1 VSEGVIGVASQIKD
15 GWNNTVEGFELPKF
29 EPPTWLENLM
39 RPSETKD
46 EKHSSA
52 PPPGPPKVEPVAV
65 AAAVAAGIYGVDDE
79 KERKLSQAKDDQI
92 MLLTRKMIEIRSLL
106 QKIGQNEDFK
116 LPSIVVIGSQSS
128 GKSSVLE
135 SIVGHEFL
143 PKYGLTSLSN
153 FRGSNMVTRRPI
165 ELTLINTPDSAAE
178 YADFPA
184 LKLGKIT
191 DFSFVQKTL
200 TELNLAVPAHECVS
214 DDPIQ
219 LNIYSPSIPNLTLI
233 DLPGYIQI
241 HNKDQ
246 PDTLKEKISELCDKY
261 IRDTNVIL
269 AISAADVDLANSTA
283 LRAAKRVDPKG
294 LRTIGVITKMDLVTP
309 EYGRAILLNNQYPLR
324 LGYIGVV
331 CRAPSTGT
339 GLFTRGSSSN
349 SMSLV
354 SRHEQAYFAAHPE
367 YAPTEGIH
375 VGTAQLKKTLQQ
387 VLEKSMS
394 QSLEGAARA
403 IRRDLDETSY
413 RFKVEYNDRG
423 LTAETYLAE
432 SADALK
438 AQFAVLET
446 KFTKKHLH
454 DIVKAQLDEKVLD
467 LCAERYW
474 MDDRVKDLPTADRT
488 DSYWKRKLD
497 ATSGTLSRVGVGRI
511 STEVVERALQSEVD
525 RIVAEG
531 TLKHSPFAQS
541 RINEAVQEII
551 TSRKGKTIDQVEN
564 CVKPY
569 KYGVEVDDRDWELAR
584 ERQARNLEREL
595 KMCEESYSI
604 LQREVGG
611 RRKLG
616 QVIQAVKSVD
626 TGGNGGGFSNDL
638 LLAGKPNWILLIQVD
653 EQCSFEIARICSIS
667 AFAPR
672 SQNSVPSKIMRQY
685 VRKSFWTQ
693 SPRNSHQWLSY
704 SLTSS

>member
-1 VSEGVIGVASQIKD
+1 
-15 GWNNTVEGFELPKF
+15 
-29 EPPTWLENLM
+29 
-39 RPSETKD
+39 
-46 EKHSSA
+46 
-52 PPPGPPKVEPVAV
+52 
-65 AAAVAAGIYGVDDE
+65 
-79 KERKLSQAKDDQI
+79 
-92 MLLTRKMIEIRSLL
+92 
-106 QKIGQNEDFK
+106 
-116 LPSIVVIGSQSS
+116 
-128 GKSSVLE
+128 
-135 SIVGHEFL
+135 
-143 PKYGLTSLSN
+143 
-153 FRGSNMVTRRPI
+153 MVTRRPI

-178 YADFPA
+178 FAEFPA

-191 DFSFVQKTL
+191 DFGFVQKTL

-241 HNKDQ
+241 HDKDQ
-246 PDTLKEKISELCDKY
+246 PDTLKEKILQLCDKY
-261 IRDTNVIL
+261 ISDTNVIL

-283 LRAAKRVDPKG
+283 LRASRRVDPKG

-309 EYGRAILLNNQYPLR
+309 EHGRAILLNNRYPLR

-331 CRAPSTGT
+331 CRAPSSAT
-339 GLFTRGSSSN
+339 GLFARGSSSAN
-349 SMSLV
+349 LTQV
-354 SRHEQAYFAAHPE
+354 ARHEQAYFTAHPE
-367 YAPTEGIH
+367 FNPAEGIQ
-375 VGTAQLKKTLQQ
+375 VGTAQLKKTLQL

-446 KFTKKHLH
+446 KFNKRYLH
-454 DIVKAQLDEKVLD
+454 DLVKAQLDDKVLD

-474 MDDRVKDLPTADRT
+474 MDERIMDLPTAQRD
-488 DSYWKRKLD
+488 DSYWRRKLD
-497 ATSGTLSRVGVGRI
+497 ATSGTLTRVGVGRI
-511 STEVVERALQSEVD
+511 STEVVERALQTEVN

-541 RINEAVQEII
+541 RINDAVQEII

-569 KYGVEVDDRDWELAR
+569 KYGVDVDDREWETAR

-595 KMCEESYSI
+595 KMCEESYSN
-604 LQREVGG
+604 LQKEVGG
-611 RRKLG
+611 RRRLG
-616 QVIQAVKSVD
+616 QVIQAVKSAD
-626 TGGNGGGFSNDL
+626 TGGAGGGFSEDL
-638 LLAGKPNWILLIQVD
+638 LMAGTLLLL
-653 EQCSFEIARICSIS
+653 
-667 AFAPR
+667 
-672 SQNSVPSKIMRQY
+672 
-685 VRKSFWTQ
+685 KS
-693 SPRNSHQWLSY
+693 
-704 SLTSS
+704 

>member
-1 VSEGVIGVASQIKD
+1 
-15 GWNNTVEGFELPKF
+15 
-29 EPPTWLENLM
+29 
-39 RPSETKD
+39 
-46 EKHSSA
+46 
-52 PPPGPPKVEPVAV
+52 
-65 AAAVAAGIYGVDDE
+65 
-79 KERKLSQAKDDQI
+79 
-92 MLLTRKMIEIRSLL
+92 
-106 QKIGQNEDFK
+106 
-116 LPSIVVIGSQSS
+116 
-128 GKSSVLE
+128 
-135 SIVGHEFL
+135 
-143 PKYGLTSLSN
+143 
-153 FRGSNMVTRRPI
+153 MVTRRPI

-178 YADFPA
+178 YAEFPA
-184 LKLGKIT
+184 LKLCKIT
-191 DFSFVQKTL
+191 DFGFVQKTL
-200 TELNLAVPAHECVS
+200 TELNLAIPAHECVS

-246 PDTLKEKISELCDKY
+246 PDTLKEKISDLCDKY

-309 EYGRAILLNNQYPLR
+309 EYGRALLQNNRYPLR

-331 CRAPSTGT
+331 CRAPSTGA
-339 GLFTRGSSSN
+339 GLFNRTSPSSN
-349 SMSLV
+349 MSLV
-354 SRHEQAYFAAHPE
+354 SRHEQAYFASHPE
-367 YAPTEGIH
+367 FNPGEGVQ
-375 VGTAQLKKTLQQ
+375 VGTPQLKKTLQH

-446 KFTKKHLH
+446 KFNKKHLH

-474 MDDRVKDLPTADRT
+474 MDERIKDLPISEAN

-497 ATSGTLSRVGVGRI
+497 ATTGTLTRVGVGRI
-511 STEVVERALQSEVD
+511 STEVVERALQTEVD
-525 RIVAEG
+525 RIVSEG
-531 TLKHSPFAQS
+531 ILKHSPFAQS

-569 KYGVEVDDRDWELAR
+569 KYGVEVADRDWETAR
-584 ERQARNLEREL
+584 ERQAKNLEREL
-595 KMCEESYSI
+595 QMCEESYSL
-604 LQREVGG
+604 LQKEVGG
-611 RRKLG
+611 RRRLG
-616 QVIQAVKSVD
+616 QVIQAVKSVN
-626 TGGNGGGFSNDL
+626 TGGNGGGFSEDL
-638 LLAGKPNWILLIQVD
+638 LMAGI
-653 EQCSFEIARICSIS
+653 F
-667 AFAPR
+667 
-672 SQNSVPSKIMRQY
+672 QNSAV
-685 VRKSFWTQ
+685 
-693 SPRNSHQWLSY
+693 
-704 SLTSS
+704 